1 MRRLDWFL
9 AAVVV
14 SFLIGAVV
22 VEAAGSAVAGLGFG
36 ALRPIESPDISLR
49 RLAGHLP
56 AALPP
61 SGPR

>member
-22 VEAAGSAVAGLGFG
+22 VEAAGAAIAGLGIGPGHPF
-36 ALRPIESPDISLR
+36 AATDISVR
-49 RLAGHLP
+49 RLVSHLP
-56 AALPP
+56 TPLLP
-61 SGPR
+61 GDPR

>member
-22 VEAAGSAVAGLGFG
+22 VEAAGSAIAGLGFG
-36 ALRPIESPDISLR
+36 ALRPFESTDISVR

-56 AALPP
+56 TQLLP
-61 SGPR
+61 GDPR

>member
-22 VEAAGSAVAGLGFG
+22 VEAAGSAIAGLGIG
-36 ALRPIESPDISLR
+36 PARPFAATDISVR
-49 RLAGHLP
+49 RLVSHLP
-56 AALPP
+56 TPLLP
-61 SGPR
+61 GDPR

>member
-22 VEAAGSAVAGLGFG
+22 VGAAGNALAGLELGQGHPF
-36 ALRPIESPDISLR
+36 AATDISVR
-49 RLAGHLP
+49 RLVSHIPTPLLP
-56 AALPP
+56 
-61 SGPR
+61 GDPR